1 MSAPDFEAI
10 AALKEEGTLALEP
23 ERTAL
28 IVIDVQRYF
37 VEPEHAFGQTLGMV
51 LPGGADEYFERV
63 RDLVIPNLQQLIER
77 CRTLELPV
85 YYTGFGSLRADGR
98 DLPRWARQANAISE
112 RAVGAPMYP
121 PANDPTWQIYDGVAP
136 TSGEQV
142 FAKTTSG
149 AVCSTNLGQTLRLL
163 GRDSVVVAGV
173 TTDVCVAQTA
183 RELAD
188 QGFAVVVPEDACA
201 AVSDHLHRA
210 SLETFALVFGR
221 ASDTKSVLEALAA

>member
-23 ERTAL
+23 DRTAL

-37 VEPEHAFGQTLGMV
+37 VE
-51 LPGGADEYFERV
+51 
-63 RDLVIPNLQQLIER
+63 R

-85 YYTGFGSLRADGR
+85 YYAGFGSLRADGR
-98 DLPRWARQANAISE
+98 DLPQWARQANGVSE

-142 FAKTTSG
+142 VAKTTSG
-149 AVCSTNLGQTLRLL
+149 ALCSTNLGQTLRIL

-221 ASDTKSVLEALAA
+221 VSDTRSVREALAA